1 MLRGEETAKVTELF
15 NFVFLIARAIAG
27 LGGKKEKGKSCR
39 LDTALVR
46 AEEKLIT
53 AAMIL
58 LMGRVIKVNWT
69 LQSVFGPSSAALRSP
84 PSPLRGAS

>member
-1 MLRGEETAKVTELF
+1 MYVEGQREVTELF

-27 LGGKKEKGKSCR
+27 LEKEKKKKGKSR
-39 LDTALVR
+39 TLDTASVR

-58 LMGRVIKVNWT
+58 LMGRLIKVNWT
-69 LQSVFGPSSAALRSP
+69 LQSVFGPSSAASRSP
-84 PSPLRGAS
+84 PSSLRAAS